1 MFDFGIDKMIVVA
14 VLVGLIMGPERLREL
29 RRALP
34 RHVGRIHALYLQGRA
49 QVVDELNELAP
60 DWREYDPRQLHPR
73 RILQDLNAAAT
84 ASTTTSTEQMRSSGE
99 PGEAGGRLREA
110 EVSPDAPMAA
120 TDDRVR
126 EGAGGE
132 RASGENVDAAGPAAT
147 DAAPSPRVGEPRG
160 ESSPEVMD
168 AAPPHPADGPRVGP
182 SWNVPDA
189 APSLGAGGP
198 RVGPAPDGT

>member
-1 MFDFGIDKMIVVA
+1 MFDFGIDKIIVVA

-84 ASTTTSTEQMRSSGE
+84 ASSTTSAGQMRSGGE
-99 PGEAGGRLREA
+99 PGEAGDLPGAA
-110 EVSPDAPMAA
+110 EESPDALPAPADERM
-120 TDDRVR
+120 R
-126 EGAGGE
+126 EGAGGGWAHRE
-132 RASGENVDAAGPAAT
+132 TADAADPEAAIGASPQAAGEPGVGSSSNVVDAASSNGA
-147 DAAPSPRVGEPRG
+147 SGPRG
-160 ESSPEVMD
+160 
-168 AAPPHPADGPRVGP
+168 
-182 SWNVPDA
+182 
-189 APSLGAGGP
+189 
-198 RVGPAPDGT
+198 GPAPDGP